1 MSAQPSTPIYTNRT
15 KNAINYLAKPI
26 LQEELL
32 PDFEVSEKFASS
44 PHQVY
49 SSQTGFP
56 CTGFNFLHKKKKKCS
71 TVQALVSVLTFM
83 SSVPANRGHRF
94 KWDCCSL

>member
-15 KNAINYLAKPI
+15 KNAINYLANPI

-32 PDFEVSEKFASS
+32 PDYEVSEKLAFS

-49 SSQTGFP
+49 SLQTGFP
-56 CTGFNFLHKKKKKCS
+56 CTSF
-71 TVQALVSVLTFM
+71 
-83 SSVPANRGHRF
+83 
-94 KWDCCSL
+94 SL